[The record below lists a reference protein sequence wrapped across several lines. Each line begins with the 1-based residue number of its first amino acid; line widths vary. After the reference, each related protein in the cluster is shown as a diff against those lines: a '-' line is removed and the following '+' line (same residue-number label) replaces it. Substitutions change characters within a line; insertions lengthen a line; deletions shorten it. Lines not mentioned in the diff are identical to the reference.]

1 MNVFFF
7 TYTIA
12 LILMAS
18 TAAALALGSYAVSHK
33 GVRLVETA
41 FFVVYTIELAGI
53 FKYEWLMQNLS
64 IDAIEYYAV
73 EMPFARTLESAAILL
88 CLWLIILHYL
98 DEHRLAVKA
107 LPIAAYIVASAIVL
121 EVFPY
126 GAFRQWLYYTLRQV
140 FLAGALLHALYRFRT
155 SSDDAYAQRLS
166 RYMGLYR
173 VYWILIAVITLEDV
187 LVILLVPEPISVD
200 TLPLYLSSRNISE
213 NFAMLFISYQV
224 IKSSFRSLSLR
235 FNEPPSA
242 SDDERRRKTFHAH
255 IDEVLPAFAA
265 KHGLS
270 AREREILAHV
280 IEGKDNRSIA
290 GELFLSEGTV
300 KTHVHNIMV
309 KTSTKSRSELKRVFW
324 ST

>member
-1 MNVFFF
+1 MNAFFF

-18 TAAALALGSYAVSHK
+18 AAAALALGSYAVSRRN
-33 GVRLVETA
+33 VRLVEAA
-41 FFVVYTIELAGI
+41 FFVVYTIELVGI
-53 FKYEWLMQNLS
+53 FKSEWLMQNLS
-64 IDAIEYYAV
+64 IDVVDYYAV
-73 EMPFARTLESAAILL
+73 ETPFARTLESAAILL

-98 DEHRLAVKA
+98 DERRVAVQLA
-107 LPIAAYIVASAIVL
+107 PIAAYIVASALVI
-121 EVFPY
+121 EIFPY

-140 FLAGALLHALYRFRT
+140 FLAGALLYALHRFRT
-155 SSDDAYAQRLS
+155 SSDDAYLQRLS
-166 RYMGLYR
+166 RYMGIYP
-173 VYWILIAVITLEDV
+173 VYWALIAVITLEDV
-187 LVILLVPEPISVD
+187 LVILLMPEPTSAD

-213 NFAMLFISYQV
+213 NFAMLFIAYQV
-224 IKSSFRSLSLR
+224 ITSSLKSLSLR
-235 FNEPPSA
+235 FNEPPA
-242 SDDERRRKTFHAH
+242 VSDDERKRKTLHTH
-255 IDEVLPAFAA
+255 IDEILPVFAA

-309 KTSTKSRSELKRVFW
+309 KTSTKSRPELKKVFW
-324 ST
+324 SA